1 MPAGLFHSGG
11 LEMSRK
17 ERIVRYTD
25 KELESMQGHGQDKSD
40 WKSAAAI
47 SGKEIE
53 AAVAG
58 DEDETGMHID
68 WSSISAEPPR
78 PKAVLNM
85 RVDYD
90 VLEFFRSQGKGY
102 QKKINAVLRSYVEQ
116 KQRH

>member
-17 ERIVRYTD
+17 ERIVKYTD
-25 KELESMQGHGQDKSD
+25 KELENMRMHGQDKSD
-40 WKSAAAI
+40 WKSAAAM
-47 SGKEIE
+47 SDKEIE
-53 AAVAG
+53 AAVAEDD
-58 DEDETGMHID
+58 DEAGMHID
-68 WSSISAEPPR
+68 WSNISAEPPR

-85 RVDYD
+85 RIDYE

-116 KQRH
+116 KQHH

>member
-1 MPAGLFHSGG
+1 
-11 LEMSRK
+11 MSRK

-25 KELESMQGHGQDKSD
+25 KEPENMQMHGQDKSD
-40 WKSAAAI
+40 WQGTAAM

-53 AAVAG
+53 AFVAD
-58 DEDETGMHID
+58 DEDEASMHID
-68 WSSISAEPPR
+68 WSSISAEPSR

-85 RVDYD
+85 QADYD
-90 VLEFFRSQGKGY
+90 VLELFRSQGKGY

>member
-1 MPAGLFHSGG
+1 
-11 LEMSRK
+11 MSRK

-25 KELESMQGHGQDKSD
+25 KELENMRMHGQDKSD
-40 WKSAAAI
+40 WKSAAAM
-47 SGKEIE
+47 SDKEIE
-53 AAVAG
+53 AAVAEDD
-58 DEDETGMHID
+58 DEAGMHID
-68 WSSISAEPPR
+68 WSNISVEPPR

-85 RVDYD
+85 RIDYE